1 MMSQGMSKVAVFIS
15 AVLMAVVFGVSTV
28 SANTVDMI
36 TITFLV
42 AMILV
47 PLMLTRV
54 PNSCSKPWLPWLLLL
69 LLQGV

>member
-1 MMSQGMSKVAVFIS
+1 MSQSMSEIAVFIN
-15 AVLMAVVFGVSTV
+15 AVVMAVVFGVSTV
-28 SANTVDMI
+28 SANTIDMI

-47 PLMLTRV
+47 PLILTRV
-54 PNSCSKPWLPWLLLL
+54 PNSCSKPWLPWVLLL